1 MSHIIG
7 IDFGSTN
14 TVVACLLAGEIKI
27 IPDKN
32 GEESFPSMVAVKEN
46 GSSSVGY
53 EAQKGFYLHPTET
66 FFGLKRL
73 LGSKLDE
80 KDVANNPGLVYK
92 EESSYAMVNGK
103 KYSMELLAAA
113 ILMRAKRNAE
123 KYLNEK
129 VDEAIVTVPAYF
141 NIVQRH
147 AVKKAGELAGLKIR
161 RIISEPTAA
170 AIAYGFLATESKLDY
185 HDETIEVDGSLR
197 TRRRIYGSHDLK
209 IDGHIM
215 VIDFG
220 GGTLDVSIVEI
231 GDGVYEVKSTNGD
244 TRLGG
249 EDFDSAI
256 AKFIT
261 NDLKN
266 RYRKDLTND
275 PSASRRILDAAKTA
289 KESLSSC
296 DTTEISIPY
305 LFKDGDYFV
314 SYNSTLTKAKLRE
327 IISELLDKMG
337 TPIEKALR
345 DSKMKKEDIDKV
357 ILVGGMTRMPII
369 RNCIEEF
376 FKKQPFYGINPN
388 TAVAVGAAI
397 QGGILRGDVK
407 DTLLLDVLPLTLGI
421 ETQGGV
427 RTPLINRNTTIPNS
441 ASEIFTP
448 TDKKLT
454 GVNVHILQGEREFAK
469 DNASLGYI
477 TIDDLEPKSEED
489 QRIKVTF
496 QIDANGILHV
506 SAKNLETGKTVTI
519 VANGGIE
526 TEEKVE
532 YHKEP
537 SSETHTKT
545 KKNNTHW
552 WNK

>member
-14 TVVACLLAGEIKI
+14 TVVACLLAGEIRI
-27 IPDKN
+27 ISDKN
-32 GEESFPSMVAVKEN
+32 GEESFPSMVAVKED
-46 GSSSVGY
+46 GGSSVGY

-73 LGSKLDE
+73 LGSNLDK
-80 KDVANNPGLVYK
+80 KDVANNPGLVCGK
-92 EESSYAMVNGK
+92 ESSHAIVDGK
-103 KYSMELLAAA
+103 KYSIELLSAA

-147 AVKKAGELAGLKIR
+147 AVKRAGELAGLNIR

-170 AIAYGFLATESKLDY
+170 AIAYGFLTTDSKIDY
-185 HDETIEVDGSLR
+185 HDETIKVDGKLR
-197 TRRRIYGSHDLK
+197 TKRHIHGSYESK
-209 IDGHIM
+209 VDGRIM

-220 GGTLDVSIVEI
+220 GGTLDVSVLDI
-231 GDGVYEVKSTNGD
+231 GDGVYEVMSTNGD
-244 TRLGG
+244 TKLGG

-261 NDLKN
+261 NDLIN

-327 IISELLDKMG
+327 IISELLDRMG
-337 TPIEKALR
+337 APIEKALA
-345 DSKMKKEDIDKV
+345 DSKMKKDDIDKV
-357 ILVGGMTRMPII
+357 ILVGGMTRMPVI
-369 RNCIEEF
+369 RNCIKEF
-376 FKKQPFYGINPN
+376 FKKEPFYGINPN
-388 TAVAVGAAI
+388 TAVAMGAAI
-397 QGGILRGDVK
+397 QGGILQGDLK
-407 DTLLLDVLPLTLGI
+407 DLLLLDVLPLTLGI

-448 TDKKLT
+448 TDKKST
-454 GVNVHILQGEREFAK
+454 GVNVHITQGEREFAK

-477 TIDDLEPKSEED
+477 TIDDLEPKSKED
-489 QRIKVTF
+489 QRIEVTF
-496 QIDANGILHV
+496 NIDVDGILHV

-526 TEEKVE
+526 TEERVE

-545 KKNNTHW
+545 KKNTTHW